1 MIILSIR
8 LFFSIARR
16 MNPEG
21 LPQLSEACLYSNPP
35 LLLSLRVFLTPPSL
49 RTPPLY
55 FAVQNAGEE
64 GESNLP
70 LIAVQYSAYGARQ
83 GEKVILDF
91 VTATADIFLTP
102 PSLRTPPLYFA
113 VQNTEEEGES
123 NPPLIADSINSF
135 YCFCFNPFALRAL
148 PLYSL

>member
-8 LFFSIARR
+8 LFFLAARET
-16 MNPEG
+16 NPEG
-21 LPQLSEACLYSNPP
+21 LPQLSEACLYSNPS

-55 FAVQNAGEE
+55 FAAQNTEEE

-102 PSLRTPPLYFA
+102 PSFGHLPYILLCKTQGRRVRVTFRSLQCDTPH
-113 VQNTEEEGES
+113 TGHGRGE
-123 NPPLIADSINSF
+123 D
-135 YCFCFNPFALRAL
+135 
-148 PLYSL
+148 

>member
-8 LFFSIARR
+8 LFFLAARET
-16 MNPEG
+16 NPEG
-21 LPQLSEACLYSNPP
+21 LPQLSEACLYSNPS

-55 FAVQNAGEE
+55 FAAQNTEEE

-123 NPPLIADSINSF
+123 KPPLIADSIISF

>member
-1 MIILSIR
+1 M
-8 LFFSIARR
+8 
-16 MNPEG
+16 
-21 LPQLSEACLYSNPP
+21 
-35 LLLSLRVFLTPPSL
+35 
-49 RTPPLY
+49 
-55 FAVQNAGEE
+55 QNAGEE

-123 NPPLIADSINSF
+123 NPLFIAEKCAYI
-135 YCFCFNPFALRAL
+135 ALRQLVRLRDTAGGL
-148 PLYSL
+148 KVAFQF